1 MSAPLP
7 PHDPLPECDCNIC
20 AVIERNNLRLAL
32 AGISE
37 EMGLPPTIGPA
48 KGDLKRILD
57 QGAAAIEAIRAA
69 VQGPD
74 GYASWQD
81 AATAERVQRV
91 KLRNTLQ
98 GIAEAD
104 PRKWEELA
112 EPIGEFARWAKSRAA
127 HALTGGE

>member
-1 MSAPLP
+1 MTTGR
-7 PHDPLPECDCNIC
+7 E
-20 AVIERNNLRLAL
+20 
-32 AGISE
+32 
-37 EMGLPPTIGPA
+37 PA
-48 KGDLKRILD
+48 KVRLSEGLGPLVDGEEDPARLWAEIHRL
-57 QGAAAIEAIRAA
+57 RAA